1 MLTMENAIAYFQNN
15 GSEYL
20 GLLLGHIWI
29 SFVSVLAAMVIAVPL
44 GILCADRPRLRSIAE
59 AGFGLLRIVP
69 SLAVLF
75 LLIPMIGT
83 GVKPAVVAL
92 VLLAVPPILI
102 NTVQAFL
109 TLPPEM
115 LEASLAMG
123 MNPWEQFFK
132 VKLPLAFPLMFAGI
146 RTATVE
152 VIASTT
158 IASYIGAGGL
168 GDIIFTGLALLRTD
182 LLFIG
187 GGSVAILS
195 LLTGYLMDRYYR
207 YITRWQP

>member
-1 MLTMENAIAYFQNN
+1 MENAIVYFQNN
-15 GSEYL
+15 GREYF
-20 GLLLGHIWI
+20 GLLMGHIGI
-29 SFVSVLAAMVIAVPL
+29 SFVSVLAAMVVAVPL
-44 GILCADRPRLRSIAE
+44 GIVCAGRPRLKSIAE

-69 SLAVLF
+69 SLAILI
-75 LLIPMIGT
+75 LLIPIIGT
-83 GVKPAVVAL
+83 GVKPAVIAL

-123 MNPWEQFFK
+123 MNPREQFFK

-187 GGSVAILS
+187 GGSVAVLS